1 MRTTLLLGL
10 VVLTGCQKAA
20 QRPAVAEAATP
31 SGRGWEVRYNAA
43 LSAARRGGDAAADP
57 VILDTLAEMLDESQ
71 QLRNFRTTLRDGRE
85 VPDEQSAR
93 EAVIGTLR
101 AVAELHRKRPTLD
114 LAPLKPAIAKLTESG
129 NVVVRTEA
137 KATQLALQTQ

>member
-1 MRTTLLLGL
+1 MRTTLAIALMMFA
-10 VVLTGCQKAA
+10 GCQKAA
-20 QRPAVAEAATP
+20 PPPAVTAAASP

-43 LSAARRGGDAAADP
+43 LASARRGGDAAADP
-57 VILDTLAEMLDESQ
+57 VVLDTLAEMLDESQ
-71 QLRNFRTTLRDGRE
+71 QLRNFRATLKDGRE

-101 AVAELHRKRPTLD
+101 AVADLHRKRPTLD
-114 LAPLKPAIAKLTESG
+114 LGVVKPAVAKLTESG

-137 KATQLALQTQ
+137 KAAQLALDTK